1 MVATFEY
8 RGEAL
13 HPRGTSPTLAAA
25 SAALPAGAYTSLRA
39 YGGRR
44 VLRLAQHV
52 RRLEESLTLQGS
64 PSSLSPSTVRAA
76 VTAALKATGHAE
88 SRLRLTCAPPR
99 LFVSVEPF
107 APLPEAFYRDGV
119 SCVIVGLHRDNPRA
133 KDTRFIGTA
142 EEAYRALPSGVH
154 EGLMRGEGG
163 TILEGL
169 SSNFFAITRGEL
181 RTEQER
187 VLPGVTRALV
197 LEVARPVL
205 PVILL
210 PVRVDQLPEVD
221 ECFITSVSREILPVV
236 SIDGQP
242 IGEGR
247 PGTVTRDLMGRWATL
262 VQREAEE
269 LF

>member
-1 MVATFEY
+1 
-8 RGEAL
+8 
-13 HPRGTSPTLAAA
+13 
-25 SAALPAGAYTSLRA
+25 LRT

-52 RRLEESLTLQGS
+52 RRLEESLALPGQ
-64 PSSLSPSTVRAA
+64 PSLSESIVRAA

-88 SRLRLTCAPPR
+88 SRLRLTYAPPR

-107 APLPEAFYRDGV
+107 EPLPAFYRDGV

-133 KDTRFIGTA
+133 KDTRFIATA
-142 EEAYRALPSGVH
+142 EKAYRSLPPGVQ
-154 EGLMRGEGG
+154 EGLMLGEGG

-181 RTEQER
+181 HTEQER

-210 PVRVDQLPEVD
+210 PVRVDQLAEVD

-236 SIDGQP
+236 KIDGQV
-242 IGEGR
+242 IGGGR
-247 PGTVTRDLMGRWATL
+247 PGTVTRELMGRWASL

>member
-1 MVATFEY
+1 VVATFEY
-8 RGEAL
+8 RGDVL

-25 SAALPAGAYTSLRA
+25 SAALPAGAYTSLRT

-52 RRLEESLTLQGS
+52 QRLEESLARPGH
-64 PSSLSPSTVRAA
+64 PSSLSESAVRAA
-76 VTAALKATGHAE
+76 VTAALRATGHAE
-88 SRLRLTCAPPR
+88 SRLRLTYAPPR

-107 APLPEAFYRDGV
+107 SPLPQALYRDGV

-133 KDTRFIGTA
+133 KDTRFIATA
-142 EEAYRALPSGVH
+142 DEAYRALPPGVQ
-154 EGLMRGEGG
+154 EALMLGEGG

-181 RTEQER
+181 HTEQER

-197 LEVARPVL
+197 LEVARQVL

-210 PVRVDQLPEVD
+210 PVRVDQLAEVD
-221 ECFITSVSREILPVV
+221 ECFITSVSREIVPVV
-236 SIDGQP
+236 SIDGHP
-242 IGEGR
+242 IGGGR
-247 PGTVTRDLMGRWATL
+247 PGPVTRDLMGRWATL
-262 VQREAEE
+262 VQREAQE
-269 LF
+269 LS